1 MFWYIA
7 KNEKGDVGTV
17 PATHL
22 TPVSGK
28 NNLLKCYRIT
38 KTITM
43 SLQ

>member
-22 TPVSGK
+22 TPVIGK
-28 NNLLKCYRIT
+28 NNLLKYPRIN

-43 SLQ
+43 MT